1 MWFDAFRD
9 NGAPTS
15 YGENRTGVIFDL
27 KLVILMSIFVIPS
40 IALLIILPGI
50 RQLRCF
56 SSTIILFSMAVGGSI
71 VVALNYPCWQQ
82 AEARIFTPYKT
93 FSSNQ
98 MDAVLGVKIGLT
110 ELNITLN
117 GHVLDGVLTLG
128 TSKLFYNERFDF
140 MPGALA
146 EALKRGVPFP
156 LIKTIEYLSVDD
168 NNGFEYGRLY
178 RMGGYYTSILLWFSL
193 LTWFLQITFLLFC
206 PQKFGS
212 MSVITGVTLITSN
225 IVYAVNVPSE
235 LCIKFPGH
243 FGQIAVLDFKM
254 SHCFYSTLITGTLN
268 LVFGLVVVL
277 AQKRGS
283 YVFETFLCPNFH
295 TARRIKR
302 LQSLPPPRI
311 CLSNR
316 SLHEWSLL
324 FGNKPDLNSLRNFC
338 LSGCLRDSRI
348 RSIVWRVLLRVVSPE
363 PDSWPSDLAAR
374 RTSYEK
380 LKADLNTNP
389 RSDEVTDNLD
399 VNNPLSLQNES
410 PWQQYFNDETLRES
424 IRKDVDRAGLTPI
437 DLNILTKIN
446 NANYLEHDAFFLFSH
461 LMIMIKPWYADPCSE
476 IFTSSATNEASE
488 EASKLLFK
496 WYFYTTTKYH
506 LKSLG
511 FLAADYT
518 SALLYCMHYP
528 PVDDVHQFIRFV
540 LYLKSPLFDPPNESQ
555 TVSSDGHANVVAL
568 QIRLQDALDRADIG
582 AFRILEAASTL
593 ERCCP
598 NQKSLAVELRTL
610 AAYIRGESIDDY
622 WHFTD
627 RRSSI
632 SKNIRPLETSSA
644 NRSRQNSGNPRTSQQ
659 STKEMIEMHFAR
671 KKNF

>member
-1 MWFDAFRD
+1 MQSNPATSFD
-9 NGAPTS
+9 TS
-15 YGENRTGVIFDL
+15 
-27 KLVILMSIFVIPS
+27 
-40 IALLIILPGI
+40 
-50 RQLRCF
+50 F
-56 SSTIILFSMAVGGSI
+56 S
-71 VVALNYPCWQQ
+71 
-82 AEARIFTPYKT
+82 
-93 FSSNQ
+93 
-98 MDAVLGVKIGLT
+98 
-110 ELNITLN
+110 
-117 GHVLDGVLTLG
+117 
-128 TSKLFYNERFDF
+128 
-140 MPGALA
+140 
-146 EALKRGVPFP
+146 
-156 LIKTIEYLSVDD
+156 
-168 NNGFEYGRLY
+168 
-178 RMGGYYTSILLWFSL
+178 
-193 LTWFLQITFLLFC
+193 
-206 PQKFGS
+206 
-212 MSVITGVTLITSN
+212 
-225 IVYAVNVPSE
+225 
-235 LCIKFPGH
+235 
-243 FGQIAVLDFKM
+243 
-254 SHCFYSTLITGTLN
+254 
-268 LVFGLVVVL
+268 
-277 AQKRGS
+277 
-283 YVFETFLCPNFH
+283 
-295 TARRIKR
+295 
-302 LQSLPPPRI
+302 
-311 CLSNR
+311 
-316 SLHEWSLL
+316 HEWSLL

-424 IRKDVDRAGLTPI
+424 IRKDVDRAFPEVHFFQSQTTRQIMMDILFVYSKTNRSISYRQGMVDVLAPILFAIYFDHRAFDQLKEQNGLTGSMNVNDSNLIQRLKHIKDRILQRI
-437 DLNILTKIN
+437 DPLLYEHLQDLEIPFEVFGIRWLRLLFGREFPVNDLLFVWDVILTDDN
-446 NANYLEHDAFFLFSH
+446 HLETVDYVFVAL
-461 LMIMIKPWYADPCSE
+461 LIRIR
-476 IFTSSATNEASE
+476 
-488 EASKLLFK
+488 KLL
-496 WYFYTTTKYH
+496 
-506 LKSLG
+506 
-511 FLAADYT
+511 LAADYT

-540 LYLKSPLFDPPNESQ
+540 LYLKSPLEFNKPKNVILSAQEANSDSRATEQQPSSQSQSRRNTFGSVSLRKPKFANARANRNDCSSIQMNELEQSATTSIASFTSTSRNSTLLNTVFDPPNESQ

>member
-82 AEARIFTPYKT
+82 AEARIFTP
-93 FSSNQ
+93 S
-98 MDAVLGVKIGLT
+98 
-110 ELNITLN
+110 

-178 RMGGYYTSILLWFSL
+178 RMGGYYTSILLFSL

-316 SLHEWSLL
+316 SL
-324 FGNKPDLNSLRNFC
+324 FV
-338 LSGCLRDSRI
+338 I
-348 RSIVWRVLLRVVSPE
+348 
-363 PDSWPSDLAAR
+363 
-374 RTSYEK
+374 
-380 LKADLNTNP
+380 
-389 RSDEVTDNLD
+389 
-399 VNNPLSLQNES
+399 
-410 PWQQYFNDETLRES
+410 
-424 IRKDVDRAGLTPI
+424 
-437 DLNILTKIN
+437 
-446 NANYLEHDAFFLFSH
+446 
-461 LMIMIKPWYADPCSE
+461 
-476 IFTSSATNEASE
+476 TNE
-488 EASKLLFK
+488 
-496 WYFYTTTKYH
+496 TMTKQ
-506 LKSLG
+506 L
-511 FLAADYT
+511 
-518 SALLYCMHYP
+518 
-528 PVDDVHQFIRFV
+528 
-540 LYLKSPLFDPPNESQ
+540 
-555 TVSSDGHANVVAL
+555 
-568 QIRLQDALDRADIG
+568 
-582 AFRILEAASTL
+582 
-593 ERCCP
+593 
-598 NQKSLAVELRTL
+598 
-610 AAYIRGESIDDY
+610 
-622 WHFTD
+622 
-627 RRSSI
+627 
-632 SKNIRPLETSSA
+632 
-644 NRSRQNSGNPRTSQQ
+644 
-659 STKEMIEMHFAR
+659 
-671 KKNF
+671 